1 MMNALVVFESQ
12 FGNTRH
18 VAEVVAKR
26 LEAYGKVH
34 LTPYTAYTPA
44 LLEGVDLLVLG
55 GPTQAH
61 GVTVEMRR
69 FMSELK
75 PPARPLKAAAFDT
88 RVKGPLFLWGSA
100 AREIAVHLE
109 RNGFTIVAPPESFLV
124 TLSKEPVLHAGE
136 ERHAQEWAARLGAVL
151 GAPAPVA
158 VGARRG
164 E

>member
-1 MMNALVVFESQ
+1 MTPEVSKMNTLVVFESR

-18 VAEVVAKR
+18 IAELVARR
-26 LEAYGKVH
+26 LETYGKVH

-69 FMSELK
+69 FVSDMQ
-75 PPARPLKAAAFDT
+75 PPAKPFKAATFDT
-88 RVKGPLFLWGSA
+88 RVKGPIFLWGSA
-100 AREIAVHLE
+100 AREIAIHLE

-124 TLSKEPVLHAGE
+124 TLTKEPVLYAGE
-136 ERHAQEWAARLGAVL
+136 EGHAQEWAATLGALL

-158 VGARRG
+158 V
-164 E
+164 